1 MITAVVTFK
10 LPPEMTREKLAL
22 FRRVVGSV
30 KGRSRKTK
38 AHLLPVRKSDVGG
51 TWLVDDTGLGFLLD
65 VREGAGRGVPLGGF
79 SLGGPPVGATK
90 VPPSRPPV
98 PCARAVLALP
108 AKSTAGN
115 EHCRQDRRQ
124 FHDCARL
131 YYSLV
136 PLIWPDSQ
144 RQSVSRPH
152 EASEIEGAAIAR
164 ALVS

>member
-1 MITAVVTFK
+1 MLKPRGTNAVSARGT
-10 LPPEMTREKLAL
+10 
-22 FRRVVGSV
+22 VGQ
-30 KGRSRKTK
+30 GRSRKTK

-51 TWLVDDTGLGFLLD
+51 TWLVGDTGLGFLLD

-98 PCARAVLALP
+98 PCARAALALP
-108 AKSTAGN
+108 ANSTAAKSTA
-115 EHCRQDRRQ
+115 QDRRQ

-136 PLIWPDSQ
+136 PLIGRTANDKACRDRMK
-144 RQSVSRPH
+144 RQK
-152 EASEIEGAAIAR
+152 
-164 ALVS
+164 

>member
-1 MITAVVTFK
+1 MLKPRGTSAVS
-10 LPPEMTREKLAL
+10 ACG
-22 FRRVVGSV
+22 RVG
-30 KGRSRKTK
+30 KRRSRKTK

-108 AKSTAGN
+108 AKSTA
-115 EHCRQDRRQ
+115 
-124 FHDCARL
+124 AKTL
-131 YYSLV
+131 PISS
-136 PLIWPDSQ
+136 PIS
-144 RQSVSRPH
+144 
-152 EASEIEGAAIAR
+152 
-164 ALVS
+164 